1 MPFPSLRANGPLL
14 ACFAG
19 LLAVVF
25 ALQWAG
31 GAYRA
36 EFLSHDDEA
45 AHFVTGLMVRDYLA
59 SGIPAPPL
67 QYAENYYFHY
77 PKVAIGHWPPF
88 FYVVQGVWM
97 LAVPPSR
104 FSVML
109 LMALITAAVA
119 WLLYYE
125 LHGEVPEPVA
135 LAAAG
140 VFVALPLVQ
149 AHTSA
154 VMAETLVAL
163 LVLAATSCFV
173 RYAETGRKRNAIGFG
188 ILAALALLTKPVGLV
203 VAAVPPMAV
212 VLSRRLDLVK
222 RGWFWAPAAM
232 VAASCAPW
240 YLIVDRAFHKSWT
253 RWGGI
258 GVFESPWVLE
268 ARQWHAA
275 AGKVLIAAAAAGLL
289 AGVLLPLIRRG
300 KVSARWAAAAGV
312 LAGFFVFRTF
322 VGASHELRSVLVALP
337 AFMMLAAKGT
347 AWAAGI
353 VPLRWGGLRVGAAV
367 MAALM
372 VLLAA
377 AERFRLVKREPRGF
391 AAAAQELASRP
402 EFADSVVLVSSLLG
416 GEGAFIAEA
425 ALRERRPGRVVL
437 RATKV
442 LASSGWSGHSYELR
456 FQTPDEIAAY
466 LESIPVGVV
475 VWDGAPG
482 YAPMEHHELLI
493 EALRRDPARWQRLGS
508 YPADGPSE
516 LPRVEVY
523 RQVGHESRPRNRIR
537 LDLKRRLGKVLER

>member
-1 MPFPSLRANGPLL
+1 MI
-14 ACFAG
+14 
-19 LLAVVF
+19 
-25 ALQWAG
+25 ALQGAG

-36 EFLSHDDEA
+36 EFLGHDDEA

-67 QYAENYYFHY
+67 EYAENYYFHY

-88 FYVVQGVWM
+88 FYAVQGVWM
-97 LAVPPSR
+97 LVVPPSR

-125 LHGEVPEPVA
+125 LRKEVPEPVA

-140 VFVALPLVQ
+140 AFVALPMVQ

-154 VMAETLVAL
+154 VMAEMPVAL
-163 LVLAATSCFV
+163 LVLAATSWFV
-173 RYAETGRKRNAIGFG
+173 RYVETGRKWHAIGFG
-188 ILAALALLTKPVGLV
+188 ILASLTLLTKPIGLV
-203 VAAVPPMAV
+203 VGAVPPV
-212 VLSRRLDLVK
+212 VLVLSRRLDLVK

-232 VAASCAPW
+232 VLALCAPW
-240 YLIVDRAFHKSWT
+240 YLVVDRAFHQSWT
-253 RWGGI
+253 GWGGI

-268 ARQWHAA
+268 ARQWHAV
-275 AGKVLIAAAAAGLL
+275 AGKTLMVAAAAGLL
-289 AGVLLPLIRRG
+289 AAVLVPLLRRG

-312 LAGFFVFRTF
+312 LLGFLVFRTF
-322 VGASHELRSVLVALP
+322 VGASHERRSVLVALP
-337 AFMMLAAKGT
+337 AFVMFAAKGT

-353 VPLRWGGLRVGAAV
+353 FPSRWGGRRVGAAV
-367 MAALM
+367 MAAVM
-372 VLLAA
+372 VVLAG
-377 AERFRLVKREPRGF
+377 AERFRLVRREPRGF

-402 EFADSVVLVSSLLG
+402 ELANSVVLVSSLLG

-442 LASSGWSGHSYELR
+442 LASSGWSGHGYEVR
-456 FQTPDEIAAY
+456 FQTPEEIAAF

-493 EALRRDPARWQRLGS
+493 EALRRDPARWRRLGS
-508 YPADGPSE
+508 YPADGPPGR
-516 LPRVEVY
+516 PRVEVY

-537 LDLKRRLGKVLER
+537 LDLERRLGKVLER